1 MPAPTLAV
9 CICTMNRPED
19 LDRCLASVLSSDRRP
34 EQVIVSDDSDAARA
48 PLTRA
53 AAGRHPGVL
62 YLEGPRRGL
71 SANRNNCL
79 DRVTTDLVS
88 FLDDDSTID
97 PDFTGRAVDAWVR
110 LAAPSREGRVIVTGQ
125 ATDPSGP
132 LVPSHLNFLGF
143 YGAKVREGEAPSAV
157 CIGSAVLPMSL
168 FRAIRFDEKIT
179 FGTEERDISL
189 HAAHV
194 GYRIVYCPE
203 IVTHQHPSQVNRE
216 IYRRDEV
223 TNRVYFGLKRYT
235 LYDRSILKF
244 AAFNVLVLLNAVG
257 HQLKKLQVA
266 EAARAVG
273 CYVKAWRIFLSPDG
287 RRARAGPSS
296 SPR

>member
-1 MPAPTLAV
+1 MRRTIAV

-19 LDRCLASVLSSDRRP
+19 LDRCLTSVMASDRRAD
-34 EQVIVSDDSDAARA
+34 QVIVSDDSDAERA
-48 PLTRA
+48 PLTRQV
-53 AAGRHPGVL
+53 AGRHPGVV

-79 DRVTTDLVS
+79 DRVTADLVS

-97 PDFTGRAVDAWVR
+97 PDFLGRAVATWER
-110 LAAPSREGRVIVTGQ
+110 HAEGSPRVIVTGQ

-143 YGAKVREGEAPSAV
+143 YGAKVRDGEAPSAV
-157 CIGSAVLPMSL
+157 CIGSAVLPMTL
-168 FRAIRFDEKIT
+168 FGAIRFDEKIT

-189 HAAHV
+189 HATHV

-235 LYDRSILKF
+235 VYDRSALKF
-244 AAFNVLVLLNAVG
+244 AAFNVLVLANAVG
-257 HQLKKLQVA
+257 HQLKKLQVG

-273 CYVKAWRIFLSPDG
+273 CWLKAWRLFLS
-287 RRARAGPSS
+287 RT
-296 SPR
+296 

>member
-1 MPAPTLAV
+1 MARRQRRGGAVRRTIAV

-19 LDRCLASVLSSDRRP
+19 LDRCLTSVMASDRRAD
-34 EQVIVSDDSDAARA
+34 QVIVSDDSDARRA
-48 PLTRA
+48 PLTRQV
-53 AAGRHPGVL
+53 AGRHPGVV

-79 DRVTTDLVS
+79 DRVTADLVS

-97 PDFTGRAVDAWVR
+97 PDFLGRAVTTWER
-110 LAAPSREGRVIVTGQ
+110 HAAGSPRVIVTGQ

-143 YGAKVREGEAPSAV
+143 YGAKVRDGEAPSAV
-157 CIGSAVLPMSL
+157 CIGSAVLPMTL
-168 FRAIRFDEKIT
+168 FGAIRFDEKIT

-235 LYDRSILKF
+235 VYDRSVLKF
-244 AAFNVLVLLNAVG
+244 AAFNVLVLANAVG
-257 HQLKKLQVA
+257 HQLKKLQVG

-273 CYVKAWRIFLSPDG
+273 CWLKAWRLFLS
-287 RRARAGPSS
+287 RT
-296 SPR
+296 